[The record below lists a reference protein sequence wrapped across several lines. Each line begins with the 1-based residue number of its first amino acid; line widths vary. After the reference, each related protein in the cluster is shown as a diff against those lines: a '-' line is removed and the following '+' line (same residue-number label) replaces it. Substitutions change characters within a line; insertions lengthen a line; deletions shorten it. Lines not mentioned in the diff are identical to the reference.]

1 MDKEFLEKL
10 QQRDERTFDR
20 LVLDHQGLVLGYL
33 RRMLPD
39 PEEAADLTQD
49 VFLAAFRFAG
59 GFRGDCS
66 VRSWLIRIAQNL
78 VKNRFR
84 HNDRHRKGWHRS
96 LEDEQIADAAA
107 RKTSSPE
114 DELVGRQTEALLEE
128 GLAALPEDFRE
139 CLVLRDLE
147 LLSYEEIA
155 EVTGLPVGTVKSRL
169 WRARARLAEFFARKE
184 RLK

>member
-1 MDKEFLEKL
+1 MDKDFLAKL
-10 QQRDERTFDR
+10 HQRDERTFDR
-20 LVLDHQGLVLGYL
+20 LVLEHQALVLGYL
-33 RRMLPD
+33 RRMLLD

-49 VFLAAFRFAG
+49 VFLAAFRFAE

-84 HNDRHRKGWHRS
+84 YNDRHRKGWHRS
-96 LEDEQIADAAA
+96 LEDEQVAEGAA
-107 RKTSSPE
+107 RKTGSPE
-114 DELVGRQTEALLEE
+114 DELVGRQTEALLDE
-128 GLAALPEDFRE
+128 GLSQLPEEFRE

-169 WRARARLAEFFARKE
+169 WRARARLAEFFELKE
-184 RLK
+184 KPR